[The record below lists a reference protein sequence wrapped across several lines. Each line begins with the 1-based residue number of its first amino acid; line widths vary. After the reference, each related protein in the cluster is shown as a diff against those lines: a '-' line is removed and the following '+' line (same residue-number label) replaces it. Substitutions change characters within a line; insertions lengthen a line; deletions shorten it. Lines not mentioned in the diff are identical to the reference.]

1 MTPSAEEISSRRFGG
16 WPIILPTSG
25 PIGIIAFISGVGIA
39 CLGALRPVTPA
50 TTPIASRTVVTGPLM
65 T

>member
-25 PIGIIAFISGVGIA
+25 PIGISAFISGVGRSRF
-39 CLGALRPVTPA
+39 GALRPLTSA
-50 TTPIASRTVVTGPLM
+50 TISIASRIVVAGPLI

>member
-1 MTPSAEEISSRRFGG
+1 VEISSRRLGG

-25 PIGIIAFISGVGIA
+25 PIGVSAFISEVGRFRF
-39 CLGALRPVTPA
+39 GALRPLTAAIVS
-50 TTPIASRTVVTGPLM
+50 IASRMVVAGPLI